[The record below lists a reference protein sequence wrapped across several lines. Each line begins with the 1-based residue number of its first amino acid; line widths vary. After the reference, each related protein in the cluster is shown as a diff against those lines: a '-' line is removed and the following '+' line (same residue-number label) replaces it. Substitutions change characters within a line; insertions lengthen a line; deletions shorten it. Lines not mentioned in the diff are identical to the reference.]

1 MQQPN
6 KAYFQLHLAV
16 FFWGFTG
23 VLGTE
28 ISMSAP
34 VLVWYRM
41 LGTALFIGIFIA
53 LFGKWQRI
61 PKVDFRRLMLVGVLF
76 AIHWVA
82 FYVSVKL
89 AGASV
94 AMVCLATASVFVAL
108 LHPLISKGK
117 ILISE
122 VIIGLIAVAGVLVMY
137 LMMDH
142 KPSVG
147 RTAGDMRLGIVLGV
161 VAAVLSAVF
170 TVLNK
175 PLAQR
180 YDFRNVVFYEMAAGF
195 VLLTLC
201 IPFYL
206 PHAAAGSLVPQ
217 GWDYLWLFCL
227 IYFCTVLG
235 QQLVVQALQKLNPF
249 TVTLSVNLEPVYG
262 IILAFLIHN
271 ENEFLGP
278 GFYIG
283 VSVIFISLMLQVW
296 ITARRNRRMAPT
308 EVPK

>member
-6 KAYFQLHLAV
+6 KAYLQLHLAV
-16 FFWGFTG
+16 FLWGFTG

-34 VLVWYRM
+34 AIVWYRM
-41 LGTALFIGIFIA
+41 LGTALFIGVFIA
-53 LFGKWQRI
+53 LFGKWQKI
-61 PKVDFRRLMLVGVLF
+61 PKSDFKRLMLVGVLF

-82 FYVSVKL
+82 FYISVKL

-108 LHPLISKGK
+108 LHPIISKGK
-117 ILISE
+117 ILLSE
-122 VIIGLIAVAGVLVMY
+122 VLIGLVAVVGVLIMY
-137 LMMDH
+137 VMMDH

-161 VAAVLSAVF
+161 GAAILSAIF

-175 PLAQR
+175 PLAER
-180 YDFRNVVFYEMAAGF
+180 YDYRNVVFYEMLAGF
-195 VLLTLC
+195 ILLSIC

-206 PHAAAGSLVPQ
+206 TYADASDITPK

-271 ENEFLGP
+271 ENRFLGP
-278 GFYIG
+278 AFYLG
-283 VSVIFISLMLQVW
+283 VSIIFSSLMLQVW
-296 ITARRNRRMAPT
+296 VTARRNRKAMAARIP
-308 EVPK
+308 